1 MANDEIIK
9 ELNSRIKPDILV
21 CPFSK
26 LIPFQ
31 ENLVDLHDIDAAK
44 LKKSINTAWID
55 PFKVWVTPSG
65 KINILDGHQR
75 QRILKKGGYSGK
87 VQCIQIECK
96 DKKEAAHFVLLFR
109 SVYGKM
115 TDDGLYEFMHTYE
128 LDINH
133 LGETI
138 DLHDFNMDTFE
149 LSYFKDV
156 VPNVPEEEWTGMPE
170 FTQDDET
177 PHRTIY
183 VHFRNDKDIQD
194 FANIMKQKITDKTK
208 YIWHPI
214 LIPELTA
221 NKRYKDIGN
230 E

>member
-31 ENLVDLHDIDAAK
+31 ENLVDLHDVDAAK

-87 VQCIQIECK
+87 VQCVQIECK
-96 DKKEAAHFVLLFR
+96 DKKEAARFVLLFR
-109 SVYGKM
+109 SVYGEM
-115 TDDGLYEFMHTYE
+115 TSDGLYEFMNEHE
-128 LDINH
+128 LILDDFQEIVDFV
-133 LGETI
+133 EI
-138 DLHDFNMDTFE
+138 DLVDFSGNFFE
-149 LSYFKDV
+149 G
-156 VPNVPEEEWTGMPE
+156 PPEEISCIDESRLVDLVENESTE
-170 FTQDDET
+170 FQVTFTISKEYKKYFTDYIKEKGKVEMVQKLIDMVMVPGPT
-177 PHRTIY
+177 PAK
-183 VHFRNDKDIQD
+183 ND
-194 FANIMKQKITDKTK
+194 
-208 YIWHPI
+208 
-214 LIPELTA
+214 
-221 NKRYKDIGN
+221 
-230 E
+230 